1 MIAATP
7 SSPAQRVGAEPDRRE
22 RVPSFRVY
30 VGTMGRTYAMTLRPP
45 QRGPRAPLVR
55 YSFPRS
61 AGFCLGGLTMEI
73 REVSPAHPAE
83 FARWHTALVAGAV
96 DGRAGATV
104 SSLTELTDSL
114 AVPSPVKRRSA
125 VAAFAGEECVAAM
138 LFELPLQ
145 SDLDTVLLELA
156 VPPRCRNRGVGAA
169 MWDWA
174 EQRAREAGRTIFQT
188 EVFVPAGHT
197 ADTWP
202 GARFATARGFVSANV
217 EDHLLV
223 DLPYDEGR
231 LAAVETG
238 RGRSDGY
245 RVTSWAGRCPDEFV
259 EAWADLHTAMSADVP
274 TGQLARDLVVHTVEG
289 VRLNESRMAKNWIA
303 LNALA
308 LSEGG
313 EPVGYSTLFLPRT
326 QPEHAYQDDTLV
338 LRAHRGRGLGARLK
352 VANLRRL
359 AGLPGADVARRRWLH
374 TYTAQDNAPMQAV
387 NARFGFRAVE
397 EMHEFERRS

>member
-1 MIAATP
+1 
-7 SSPAQRVGAEPDRRE
+7 
-22 RVPSFRVY
+22 
-30 VGTMGRTYAMTLRPP
+30 
-45 QRGPRAPLVR
+45 
-55 YSFPRS
+55 
-61 AGFCLGGLTMEI
+61 
-73 REVSPAHPAE
+73 
-83 FARWHTALVAGAV
+83 
-96 DGRAGATV
+96 
-104 SSLTELTDSL
+104 
-114 AVPSPVKRRSA
+114 
-125 VAAFAGEECVAAM
+125 M

-289 VRLNESRMAKNWIA
+289 VRLNESRIANWIA

-338 LRAHRGRGLGARLK
+338 LRTHRGRGLGAP
-352 VANLRRL
+352 AQGRRP
-359 AGLPGADVARRRWLH
+359 ASARGAPRRRRRAAAVAAHLH
-374 TYTAQDNAPMQAV
+374 RPGQRADA
-387 NARFGFRAVE
+387 GGERAVRLPRS
-397 EMHEFERRS
+397 RRCTSSRGAADRGGARPRPPAPAACRGP

>member
-1 MIAATP
+1 
-7 SSPAQRVGAEPDRRE
+7 
-22 RVPSFRVY
+22 
-30 VGTMGRTYAMTLRPP
+30 
-45 QRGPRAPLVR
+45 
-55 YSFPRS
+55 
-61 AGFCLGGLTMEI
+61 MEI
-73 REVSPAHPAE
+73 RETSPSHPAD
-83 FARWHTALVAGAV
+83 FGRWHTALVAGVV
-96 DGRAGATV
+96 DGRVGATV

-114 AVPSPVKRRSA
+114 AVPSPVKRRTA
-125 VAAFAGEECVAAM
+125 VGAFAGEECVGAM
-138 LFELPLQ
+138 LVELPLQ

-156 VPPRCRNRGVGAA
+156 VPPRWRHRGVGAA
-169 MWDWA
+169 LWDWA
-174 EQRAREAGRTIFQT
+174 EQRARELGRSIIQT
-188 EVFVPAGHT
+188 EVFIPAGHT
-197 ADTWP
+197 ADSWP
-202 GARFATARGFVSANV
+202 GARFATARGFASANV

-231 LAAVETG
+231 LAAIEAG
-238 RGRSDGY
+238 GDRSGDH
-245 RVTSWAGRCPDEFV
+245 RITSWAGRCPDGYV

-274 TGQLARDLVVHTVEG
+274 TGELARDVVAHTVEG

-313 EPVGYSTLFLPRT
+313 EPVGYSTLYLPRT

-338 LRAHRGRGLGARLK
+338 LRPHRGNGLGARLK

-374 TYTAQDNAPMQAV
+374 TYTAKDNAPMQAV